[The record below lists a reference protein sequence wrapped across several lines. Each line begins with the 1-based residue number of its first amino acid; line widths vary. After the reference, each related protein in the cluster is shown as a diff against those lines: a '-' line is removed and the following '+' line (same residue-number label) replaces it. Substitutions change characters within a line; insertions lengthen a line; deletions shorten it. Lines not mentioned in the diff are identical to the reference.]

1 MNPVSSRFSKV
12 HVLRL
17 RPGDLLRESLLAFA
31 CEAEVGAGVVLSSVG
46 SFSRVRLRLAG
57 ADRFH
62 EASGPHEI
70 VSATGTLSSH
80 GIHLHVSV
88 ADAEGVVIGGH
99 LSDGCVVH
107 TTAELVIGELE
118 GLAFL
123 REPDQGTGYNE
134 LSAKRVNA

>member
-1 MNPVSSRFSKV
+1 MNSVSSRFSKV

-17 RPGDLLRESLLAFA
+17 RPGDLLRESLVAFA
-31 CEAEVGAGVVLSSVG
+31 REAEIGAGVVLASVG
-46 SFSRVRLRLAG
+46 SLARVRLRLAG
-57 ADRFH
+57 ADRFY
-62 EASGPHEI
+62 EGSGPHEI

-88 ADAEGVVIGGH
+88 SDADGAVIGGH
-99 LSDGCVVH
+99 LSDSCVIH

-123 REPDQGTGYNE
+123 REPDAATGYNE
-134 LSAKRVNA
+134 LSVRRVNA